1 MKNLLSEISNS
12 EKREKY
18 IGKTGTGEIKNSQYD
33 ENGTEIG
40 WFDSFDDNGNLIVT
54 MCEDVKNRGESNY
67 VVRKM
72 ANIWK
77 NLE

>member
-1 MKNLLSEISNS
+1 M
-12 EKREKY
+12 KREKY